1 MLYKSKIQRSL
12 YTLTQSRFKVTFIE
26 DAFGIP
32 PALQVRRV
40 VVTGLGL
47 ATPLGVGVKET
58 WHALLSGRCGIKR
71 LQPEDLPKVCLFFTS
86 QTMMRELRSPSPQL
100 RRIGMS
106 EIFVK
111 HHCHVLQG
119 HDVALEKLPSK
130 VAAMVPREQLQHAVA
145 AAGLPAKGARFVNLA
160 ELAALEALQVTH
172 YWSACVQALSADCEC
187 SAQTSQQ
194 CFPVLMAT

>member
-1 MLYKSKIQRSL
+1 M
-12 YTLTQSRFKVTFIE
+12 TFIE

-47 ATPLGVGVKET
+47 TTPLGVGVKET
-58 WHALLSGRCGIKR
+58 WHALLRGACGIKR
-71 LQPEDLPKVCLFFTS
+71 LQPEDLPKVCLFFAS
-86 QTMMRELRSPSPQL
+86 QAIMTELCSPFPHIK
-100 RRIGMS
+100 RVGMS
-106 EIFVK
+106 EAFVN

-130 VAAMVPREQLQHAVA
+130 IAAMVPREQLQHAVA
-145 AAGLPAKGARFVNLA
+145 AAGLPGRGARFVNLA

-172 YWSACVQALSADCEC
+172 HCPASVQALSADSEC
-187 SAQTSQQ
+187 SDQTSQQ
-194 CFPVLMAT
+194 YFPFLMAT